1 MGISSFLAFSQYLRQ
16 FLAFEGE
23 KRFKNGPKK
32 LTLEKQPRFILILLE
47 QVANEKAN
55 DQAVLKKQ
63 NYYEKMDF
71 GR

>member
-1 MGISSFLAFSQYLRQ
+1 MGQ
-16 FLAFEGE
+16 
-23 KRFKNGPKK
+23 KK